1 VIRRGDIYVGDLSPT
16 VGREQSGRRPLLVVV
31 VSVDDFHELRYRLAW
46 VVPLTTVKRGYPTHV
61 EVPADRLTGLSD
73 VSYAKVEDL
82 RSVSQERLA
91 QRLGGAPPS
100 VLAQVATIMR
110 RIAGLR

>member
-1 VIRRGDIYVGDLSPT
+1 VIRRGDIYLGDLSPT
-16 VGREQSGRRPLLVVV
+16 VGQEQSDRRPLLVV
-31 VSVDDFHELRYRLAW
+31 SIDDFNELRYRLAW

-61 EVPADRLTGLSD
+61 EVPADGLTGLSD

-91 QRLGGAPPS
+91 QRLGSAPPG
-100 VLAQVATIMR
+100 VLAQVVTIMR

>member
-1 VIRRGDIYVGDLSPT
+1 MIRRGDIHVGDLSPT
-16 VGREQSGRRPLLVVV
+16 VGREQSGRRPLLVV
-31 VSVDDFHELRYRLAW
+31 SVDDFHDLRYRLAW
-46 VVPLTTVKRGYPTHV
+46 VVPLTTIKRNYPTHV
-61 EVPADRLTGLSD
+61 EVPADVSTGLSS

-91 QRLGGAPPS
+91 QRLGGAPPN
-100 VLAQVATIMR
+100 VLAQVATIIR